1 MIFNKLIC
9 FFNNNNSQHT
19 NSDSDNLKYELIK
32 TKETLDLALHNLD
45 YVIDPDL
52 IDCCI
57 YEVQAAQLRYK
68 FLLREVKRTEAITV
82 TSPIASIATIGTME

>member
-1 MIFNKLIC
+1 MILRKLIY
-9 FFNNNNSQHT
+9 FFSKNDQT
-19 NSDSDNLKYELIK
+19 NHSDNDNLKYELK
-32 TKETLDLALHNLD
+32 QTKENLDLALHNLN

-68 FLLREVKRTEAITV
+68 FLLREVKRAEAITI
-82 TSPIASIATIGTME
+82 TSPVPIVKVSTIE

>member
-1 MIFNKLIC
+1 MFSRLIC
-9 FFNNNNSQHT
+9 FFNNNTQNN
-19 NSDSDNLKYELIK
+19 NSDRDNLRYELIQ
-32 TKETLDLALHNLD
+32 TKESLDLALSNLD

-68 FLLREVKRTEAITV
+68 VLLREVKRSEALPV
-82 TSPIASIATIGTME
+82 TSPISITTVSTIE

>member
-1 MIFNKLIC
+1 MILSKLIC
-9 FFNNNNSQHT
+9 FFNNNGQNEHS
-19 NSDSDNLKYELIK
+19 NNENLKYELK
-32 TKETLDLALHNLD
+32 RTKENLDLALHNLD

-68 FLLREVKRTEAITV
+68 VLLREVKRAESITV
-82 TSPIASIATIGTME
+82 TSPITIATVGTIE

>member
-1 MIFNKLIC
+1 MILSKLIYLFNKNEQ
-9 FFNNNNSQHT
+9 NNH
-19 NSDSDNLKYELIK
+19 SDCDNLKHELK
-32 TKETLDLALHNLD
+32 QTKENLDLALHNLN

-68 FLLREVKRTEAITV
+68 FLLREVKRTESITITTPV
-82 TSPIASIATIGTME
+82 SIATVSTIE